1 MPNKVIAPGW
11 SAVPVPKP
19 IGSTK
24 LTKGQKQ
31 FNKLLAR
38 LKAQRK
44 ELTKWQTFKQ
54 VYHDRLSGEYQPL
67 ARRLRETRIGTAKL
81 LDQAMER
88 KQLKKRERDMVWET
102 LRGLLTVL
110 LADEEDAE
118 LVTLHDKYAD
128 VSFHDQR
135 QKQMDRMRESALE
148 DFGVDADAYEGAETP
163 EEFAAWIAEQARAMA
178 AESPET
184 DAGAAADGAAD
195 ADGDLDGEGA
205 ELDAADGGGPGAGGG
220 KGAKKSARE
229 LRESQVAE
237 GGLRSVREVFR
248 KLVSE
253 LHPDRETNPVE
264 RARKTILMQKV
275 NKAYKTGDLFT
286 LLEMQ
291 RSLEREDAADYA
303 GLPEERFKHYNHVL
317 EQQSQRLRSELS
329 ALVSPF
335 EIAIG
340 DALTRK
346 ITPDDVKRA
355 LEADIIEIK
364 GVLRTVEIDQAHFNT
379 LLRLKPSLANYREEP
394 FLDGYQKGRRRR
406 Q

>member
-1 MPNKVIAPGW
+1 VPNKVIAPGW
-11 SAVPVPKP
+11 NAVPVPKS

-31 FNKLLAR
+31 FNKLVAR

-44 ELTKWQTFKQ
+44 ELLKWQTFKQ

-148 DFGVDADAYEGAETP
+148 DFGVDVDAYEGAETP
-163 EEFAAWIAEQARAMA
+163 EEFAAWIAEQARALA
-178 AESPET
+178 SESPEA
-184 DAGAAADGAAD
+184 DAAADGAVD
-195 ADGDLDGEGA
+195 ADGDLDGEGDP
-205 ELDAADGGGPGAGGG
+205 DAAGDGPGAGSG
-220 KGAKKSARE
+220 KGAKRSARE

-253 LHPDRETNPVE
+253 LHPDRETNPAE

-275 NKAYKTGDLFT
+275 NKAYKSGDLFT
-286 LLEMQ
+286 LLEM
-291 RSLEREDAADYA
+291 RRGLEQEDAAGGYA

-317 EQQSQRLRSELS
+317 ELQSQRLRGELS

>member
-1 MPNKVIAPGW
+1 MPNKVIVPGW
-11 SAVPVPKP
+11 NAVPVPKP

-31 FNKLLAR
+31 FNKLVAR

-44 ELTKWQTFKQ
+44 ELLKWQTFKQ

-81 LDQAMER
+81 LDQALER

-135 QKQMDRMRESALE
+135 QKQMDQMRESALE

-178 AESPET
+178 AESPEA
-184 DAGAAADGAAD
+184 DAAADSALD
-195 ADGDLDGEGA
+195 AEGDLDGDGA
-205 ELDAADGGGPGAGGG
+205 DGDAAGGDGPGAASG
-220 KGAKKSARE
+220 KGAKRSARE

-237 GGLRSVREVFR
+237 GGLRSLREVFR

-253 LHPDRETNPVE
+253 LHPDRETDQAE

-275 NKAYKTGDLFT
+275 NKAYKSGDLFT

-291 RSLEREDAADYA
+291 RGLEREGAAGGYA

-317 EQQSQRLRSELS
+317 EQQSQRLRNELS
-329 ALVSPF
+329 TLVSPF